1 MQTVSF
7 VPLLLWFHLLAITIF
22 QERERE
28 PKSAGGVVHNIG
40 SSDNVI
46 FTFTGPGGG
55 RHVTRAGGLL
65 GRPRGAWPR
74 SGLTV
79 ICGRRGERRGFLLG
93 GRVVGGLLLGV
104 GGQHGVEAL
113 FHFAEAGLECG
124 ELLVC
129 LGDVVL
135 SGRREMRVSKQAK
148 ERPR

>member
-7 VPLLLWFHLLAITIF
+7 VPLLLWFHLLAITI
-22 QERERE
+22 
-28 PKSAGGVVHNIG
+28 
-40 SSDNVI
+40 
-46 FTFTGPGGG
+46 FTGPGGG

-135 SGRREMRVSKQAK
+135 SRVIRLLQLSLGLVEVEDVLQLQL
-148 ERPR
+148 EVPGNR